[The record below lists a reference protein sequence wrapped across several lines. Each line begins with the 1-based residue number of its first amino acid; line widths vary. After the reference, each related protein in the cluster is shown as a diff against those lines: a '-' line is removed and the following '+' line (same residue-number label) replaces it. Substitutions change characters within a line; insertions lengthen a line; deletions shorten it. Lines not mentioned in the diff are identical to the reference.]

1 MPSYVITG
9 ASKGLGFEF
18 LRQISENPNN
28 TVVGIVRDKPTALK
42 KVSEE
47 LSGRSN
53 IHFLQADLTDYNT
66 IKQAVGDTAT
76 LTGGALDYLI
86 ANAAYVSQWDAYD
99 SIGTLTYS
107 GEKPQEFE
115 DDLLKSFKVNVVAN
129 IHLLNQFMPLIL
141 KGEAKKVVLLSTGHA
156 DLDAIRLFDL
166 DVATGYAISKAAM
179 NVAVAKF
186 SAQYR
191 KDGVL
196 VMSICPGLADTG
208 QFASATPQ
216 QLQSAQGL
224 MGKFQQYA
232 PNFTGP
238 GSPKD
243 AVSAVI
249 AVWEKASVDNGDAGN
264 FVSHYGNKQWL

>member
-18 LRQISENPNN
+18 VRQLSENPDNL
-28 TVVGIVRDKPTALK
+28 VVGIARDKAATVK

-47 LSGRSN
+47 LAGRSN
-53 IHFLQADLTDYNT
+53 IHILQGDITDYDS
-66 IKQAVGDTAT
+66 IKKAVEDTAT
-76 LTGGALDYLI
+76 LTGGALDFLV

-99 SIGTLTYS
+99 SLGTLAK
-107 GEKPQEFE
+107 KPQELE
-115 DDLLKSFKVNVVAN
+115 DDLLKSFKVNVLSN

-141 KGEAKKVVLLSTGHA
+141 KGQAKKVIVLSSGHA
-156 DLDAIRLFDL
+156 DLDSIRLYDL
-166 DVATGYAISKAAM
+166 DVACGYAISKAAM
-179 NVAVAKF
+179 NAAVAKF

-196 VMSICPGLADTG
+196 VMSICPGSADTG
-208 QFASATPQ
+208 QFAKATPE
-216 QLQSAQGL
+216 QLQSAMQL

-238 GSPKD
+238 GAPKD

-249 AVWEKASVDNGDAGN
+249 GVWEKASIENGDAGN